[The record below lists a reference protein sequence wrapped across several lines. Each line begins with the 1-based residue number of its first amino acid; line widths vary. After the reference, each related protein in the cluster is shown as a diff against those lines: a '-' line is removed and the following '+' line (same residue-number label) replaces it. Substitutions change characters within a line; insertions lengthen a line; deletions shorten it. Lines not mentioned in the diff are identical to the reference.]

1 MCFSQRTVPLQLRRA
16 PSLDS
21 SRDERAGSV
30 DEAEELGGDENGQAE
45 HAEDDPENE
54 RVERASEL
62 AFLVGERVDVRL
74 NQPVLLRSPF
84 TSFVN
89 LSIVSRCARCVS
101 IAFVTAS

>member
-30 DEAEELGGDENGQAE
+30 NEAEELGGDENGQAE

-62 AFLVGERVDVRL
+62 AFLVGERVDVLIRADGQRCQRRRGL
-74 NQPVLLRSPF
+74 AAPVRRDVLFGSWRVLR
-84 TSFVN
+84 
-89 LSIVSRCARCVS
+89 
-101 IAFVTAS
+101 